1 MPSDA
6 SAGTTGPMEVE
17 RRVRIPRERLAGW
30 LSRFAER
37 HPGTG
42 VAASA
47 DQVELTAADGA
58 RAKILVPFPPLLL
71 PIDTGATSADPTPA
85 LPGHVLLDHVRRDRR
100 IGVLLA
106 RKGGWAVGIFVGE
119 TLISSKVG
127 SSYVQGT
134 TKAGGWSQQRYA
146 RRRAN
151 QAQQSADRAAEVCVL
166 LLLPE
171 RNELDA
177 LVTGGH
183 RPAVEQV
190 LTDPR
195 LAPLRPLLTGD
206 VLPTPD
212 PRLRVLQDF
221 AGQTLAV
228 QIRLNAEAG

>member
-6 SAGTTGPMEVE
+6 SAGTTGPMDVE
-17 RRVRIPRERLAGW
+17 RRVRVPRERLAGW
-30 LSRFAER
+30 LSRFAAR
-37 HPGTG
+37 HPGLRVDAT
-42 VAASA
+42 AEL
-47 DQVELTAADGA
+47 VELTAADGA
-58 RAKILVPFPPLLL
+58 RAEILVPFAPLVLSVN
-71 PIDTGATSADPTPA
+71 ARASSADVTDA
-85 LPGHVLLDHVRRDRR
+85 LLDHVRRDRR

-119 TLISSKVG
+119 TLIRSKVG
-127 SSYVQGT
+127 SSYVQGN

-151 QAQQSADRAAEVCVL
+151 QAQQSADRAAEVCL
-166 LLLPE
+166 QLLLPE
-171 RNELDA
+171 RAELDA

-195 LAPLRPLLTGD
+195 LASLRPLLADD
-206 VLPTPD
+206 VLPTTD

-221 AGQTLAV
+221 AGQALAV